1 MRKLCLLVPA
11 ALLLTLTHAQTASRV
26 SKGPTNAKLESAVD
40 SYLRP
45 YIESNN
51 FTGSVLIARKGT
63 ILLQKGY
70 GRANYELE
78 IANTP
83 ETRFHIASVSKP
95 FTSAAILLLQE
106 KGRLKTSDT
115 LAKFIPD
122 YPNGDKITLRHLLT
136 HTSGIPNV
144 NDFPD
149 YDQFAKTKHTV
160 AELIAKFKDQPLEFQ
175 PGEKYRYSNSN
186 YNLLAYIIE
195 KVSGQ
200 SYGDFLKQNIFDPL
214 GMTATGNDGDAAMLI
229 PYRASGYTPTGV
241 TELENA
247 PFLDWSN
254 KTGNGSLYSTIGDIY
269 KFDRALYSDKL
280 LNKGSRDEM
289 FTEAKGIHYGWSN
302 GEQDGHKLISINGRS
317 PGFNATLLR
326 FIDDDATVIVLSNSY
341 SSVSQTVVA
350 PDLARI
356 LFGQSPQSP
365 FNLQPL
371 TEKNVANYLGRY
383 QFGPDYFR
391 PNSAVTVERADR
403 SLQLRWDSGLTSA
416 LLPVGENEFIERAFW
431 GRVVFPKG
439 QGSADHFI
447 YNLLGTFTAKR
458 TPQ

>member
-1 MRKLCLLVPA
+1 MRKLLLLFSPALLITLATAQA
-11 ALLLTLTHAQTASRV
+11 ALRASRNP
-26 SKGPTNAKLESAVD
+26 SNTKLESAVD
-40 SYLRP
+40 TYLRP
-45 YIESNN
+45 YVESNN
-51 FTGSVLIARKGT
+51 FTGSILLARKGQ

-70 GRANYELE
+70 GKANYELE

-106 KGRLKTSDT
+106 KGLLKTSDT

-122 YPNGDKITLRHLLT
+122 YPRGEKITLRHLLT

-186 YNLLAYIIE
+186 YNLLAFIIE

-214 GMTATGNDGDAAMLI
+214 ALTSTGHDGDAAVLI
-229 PYRASGYTPTGV
+229 PHRASGYNPTGAAD
-241 TELENA
+241 LENA

-254 KTGNGSLYSTIGDIY
+254 KTGNGSLYSTVANLY
-269 KFDRALYSDKL
+269 QFDRAFYSDKL
-280 LNKGSRDEM
+280 LSKASRDEM
-289 FTEAKGIHYGWSN
+289 FAEAKGIHYGWSN

-326 FIDDDATVIVLSNSY
+326 FVDDD
-341 SSVSQTVVA
+341 
-350 PDLARI
+350 
-356 LFGQSPQSP
+356 
-365 FNLQPL
+365 
-371 TEKNVANYLGRY
+371 
-383 QFGPDYFR
+383 
-391 PNSAVTVERADR
+391 
-403 SLQLRWDSGLTSA
+403 
-416 LLPVGENEFIERAFW
+416 
-431 GRVVFPKG
+431 
-439 QGSADHFI
+439 
-447 YNLLGTFTAKR
+447 
-458 TPQ
+458 